1 MSLFLNTVKLVL
13 LSLSGIGTYLTWYL
27 FMNNGAADMMNNI
40 RDPGPHIVLPYTNG
54 ALLKEHYTGIG
65 AVDYQLRVMAIFFYN
80 LVDGSHPSAC
90 LQAYHFG
97 GQLVAGY
104 ALLTL
109 ESLRSSNRWR
119 IISFVTVWGFVMQ
132 NAAFAVVMPLYCAI
146 HLATSPTVW
155 SRKQSDF
162 FVDPLRLKCIP
173 YSMAFGF
180 VLPAALMALP
190 APSIVSYERKQVFMA
205 IWQAFPIWVGILEE
219 LIALLWGSLSGDTV
233 VERTRN
239 RTIDSMRNVYGIL
252 LCFALVT
259 RVSAWTISVSSVLFP
274 GIFAPT
280 VVDLLS
286 PSSVFRPLAATPS
299 VKMPSIAAGGLQFL
313 QYDEM
318 VGSAACVLWSAALYL
333 SVAKR
338 KSVDGWVSMVV
349 KGVVLEALA
358 GPEGFAVAALWA
370 RDETIFAVEQGADR
384 KDL

>member
-1 MSLFLNTVKLVL
+1 
-13 LSLSGIGTYLTWYL
+13 
-27 FMNNGAADMMNNI
+27 
-40 RDPGPHIVLPYTNG
+40 
-54 ALLKEHYTGIG
+54 
-65 AVDYQLRVMAIFFYN
+65 
-80 LVDGSHPSAC
+80 
-90 LQAYHFG
+90 
-97 GQLVAGY
+97 
-104 ALLTL
+104 
-109 ESLRSSNRWR
+109 
-119 IISFVTVWGFVMQ
+119 MQ

-162 FVDPLRLKCIP
+162 FVDTLRLKSIP

-180 VLPAALMALP
+180 VLPGVLMALP
-190 APSIVSYERKQVFMA
+190 APSIVSCERKQVFMT

-219 LIALLWGSLSGDTV
+219 LIPFLWNSLSGDAV
-233 VERTRN
+233 VESTRE
-239 RTIDSMRNVYGIL
+239 RTIDSMRTVYGIL
-252 LCFALVT
+252 LGIALVA
-259 RVSAWTISVSSVLFP
+259 RVSAWTISVSSMLFP

-280 VVDLLS
+280 IVDLLS

-338 KSVDGWVSMVV
+338 KSVNDWVSLVV

-370 RDETIFAVEQGADR
+370 RDETIFAVEHGADR
-384 KDL
+384 KSL